1 MLLEGKDSPPWTK
14 NERSHS
20 TSKRMW
26 WMTPMYA
33 LLLRDRRNPSSCKE
47 QTQII
52 IWSEQI
58 QLDWT
63 GSDQILMAHR
73 WSFFQS
79 CQMLAHR
86 PLTSNSM
93 TFKWNKTKSSQY
105 THTNVWFWFRNNVSR
120 TCRQAEN
127 PACCWHTAPSDVWE
141 PAVEQGSRG
150 RHHQWRD
157 EGCGF
162 RATLWCLRVPSH
174 HLYTVAINMQ
184 KLTRFKKRKKKIK
197 GHNLK
202 LCFSLWKK
210 KEKTQKR
217 NTGVFSN
224 PLISLT
230 FSQKHH
236 KSTFYFNFST

>member
-33 LLLRDRRNPSSCKE
+33 LLLRDRRNPSSCKD

-105 THTNVWFWFRNNVSR
+105 THTMFDFDLETMSVVPVFKLKILPVADTPPRQMCESLQWNRSREGVIISGVTKDVVS
-120 TCRQAEN
+120 
-127 PACCWHTAPSDVWE
+127 E
-141 PAVEQGSRG
+141 PLFGVYVCLPTTS
-150 RHHQWRD
+150 
-157 EGCGF
+157 
-162 RATLWCLRVPSH
+162 TLL
-174 HLYTVAINMQ
+174 L
-184 KLTRFKKRKKKIK
+184 
-197 GHNLK
+197 
-202 LCFSLWKK
+202 
-210 KEKTQKR
+210 
-217 NTGVFSN
+217 
-224 PLISLT
+224 
-230 FSQKHH
+230 
-236 KSTFYFNFST
+236 